1 MSMSPEHVTK
11 KRRSSGIAIIGMS
24 WLTMTLGL
32 FFATLAGKFVSTIG
46 AADWMV
52 HLTQAVV
59 IISIVLPVLFVIR
72 RHFHMKSVLLPL
84 TGKSII
90 HLLSGALF
98 ATSLAFIGLAIASMN
113 NWITITEWHFSAEF
127 FLAVVLNSCI
137 AFLYEA
143 LPEELSMRGMVY
155 DGLRFRLRLPV
166 FFAYLT
172 QIILFLLVPMS
183 VSLSQEL
190 VGMDAGNRITLDY
203 MILLL
208 TYGITLQLLRSLTGS
223 LWASIGFHIAYLE
236 VARFVVMPGDRPALL
251 NYTAQDNGSAEIFIL
266 YMMIIFVGAIILA
279 VLNAWR
285 WWRIHKS

>member
-11 KRRSSGIAIIGMS
+11 KRHSSGIAIIGMS

-113 NWITITEWHFSAEF
+113 NWITITEWHFSAEL

-155 DGLRFRLRLPV
+155 DGLRYRLRLPV
-166 FFAYLT
+166 FFAYVT
-172 QIILFLLVPMS
+172 QVILFLLVPIS
-183 VSLSQEL
+183 VSLLQEL

-203 MILLL
+203 MILIL

-251 NYTAQDNGSAEIFIL
+251 NYTAQDNGLAEIFIL

>member
-11 KRRSSGIAIIGMS
+11 KRRGSGMAIVGMS

-32 FFATLAGKFVSTIG
+32 FFATLAGELVSTVG
-46 AADWMV
+46 AAEWMI

-59 IISIVLPVLFVIR
+59 ISSIILPVLFVIR
-72 RHFHMKSVLLPL
+72 RRFHMKSVLLPL

-98 ATSLAFIGLAIASMN
+98 ATSLAFTGLAIASMN

-127 FLAVVLNSCI
+127 LLVVALNSCI

-143 LPEELSMRGMVY
+143 LPEELSLRGMVY
-155 DGLRFRLRLPV
+155 DGLRSRLRLPV
-166 FFAYLT
+166 FFAYVS

-183 VSLSQEL
+183 VSLLQEL

-208 TYGITLQLLRSLTGS
+208 TYGTTLQLLRSLTRS

-236 VARFVVMPGDRPALL
+236 VARFVVIPGDRPALL
-251 NYTAQDNGSAEIFIL
+251 SYTEQDNGLAEIFIL
-266 YMMIIFVGAIILA
+266 YMMTIFVGAIILA
-279 VLNAWR
+279 VLNSWR

>member
-1 MSMSPEHVTK
+1 MSMSPEHVTR

-32 FFATLAGKFVSTIG
+32 FFATLAGELVSTIG
-46 AADWMV
+46 AAKWMV

-59 IISIVLPVLFVIR
+59 IISIIFPVLFVIR
-72 RHFHMKSVLLPL
+72 RRFHMKSVLLPL
-84 TGKSII
+84 TGKGII

-98 ATSLAFIGLAIASMN
+98 ATSLALTGLMIASMN
-113 NWITITEWHFSAEF
+113 GWITITEWHFSAEF
-127 FLAVVLNSCI
+127 LIAVIINSCI

-155 DGLRFRLRLPV
+155 DGLRSRLRLPV
-166 FFAYLT
+166 FFAYVS

-183 VSLSQEL
+183 VSLLQEL
-190 VGMDAGNRITLDY
+190 IGMDAGNQITLDY

-208 TYGITLQLLRSLTGS
+208 TYGTTLQLLRSLTRS

-236 VARFVVMPGDRPALL
+236 VARFVVIPGDRPALL
-251 NYTAQDNGSAEIFIL
+251 SYTTQDNGFAEIFIL
-266 YMMIIFVGAIILA
+266 YMMMVFVGAIILA
-279 VLNAWR
+279 VLNSWR
-285 WWRIHKS
+285 WWRIKKS

>member
-90 HLLSGALF
+90 YLLSGALF

-183 VSLSQEL
+183 VSLLQEL

-251 NYTAQDNGSAEIFIL
+251 NYTAQDNGLAEIFIL

>member
-1 MSMSPEHVTK
+1 MSMSPEHVNK
-11 KRRSSGIAIIGMS
+11 KQRNIGMAIIGMS

-32 FFATLAGKFVSTIG
+32 FFATLAGKLVSTMSTEE
-46 AADWMV
+46 WMI

-59 IISIVLPVLFVIR
+59 ITSIVLPLLLLIR

-84 TGKSII
+84 TGKSIV
-90 HLLSGALF
+90 HLLSGAIF
-98 ATSLAFIGLAIASMN
+98 ATSLAFMGLVIASMN
-113 NWITITEWHFSAEF
+113 NWITITEWHFSAELL
-127 FLAVVLNSCI
+127 LAVVLNSCI

-155 DGLRFRLRLPV
+155 DGLRYRLRLPV
-166 FFAYLT
+166 FFAYVIQVL
-172 QIILFLLVPMS
+172 LFLLVPIS
-183 VSLSQEL
+183 VSLLQEL

-236 VARFVVMPGDRPALL
+236 VARFVVVPGDNPALL
-251 NYTAQDNGSAEIFIL
+251 NYTAQDNGLAEIFIL

-285 WWRIHKS
+285 WWRMHKS

>member
-1 MSMSPEHVTK
+1 
-11 KRRSSGIAIIGMS
+11 
-24 WLTMTLGL
+24 MTLGL
-32 FFATLAGKFVSTIG
+32 FFATLAGEFVSTIG
-46 AADWMV
+46 AAEWMV
-52 HLTQAVV
+52 HLIQAVV

-90 HLLSGALF
+90 HLLFGALF

-127 FLAVVLNSCI
+127 LLAVALNSCI

-155 DGLRFRLRLPV
+155 DGLRLRLRLPV
-166 FFAYLT
+166 FFAYVT

-183 VSLSQEL
+183 VSLLQEL

-223 LWASIGFHIAYLE
+223 LWASIGFHVAYLE

-251 NYTAQDNGSAEIFIL
+251 SYTAQDNGLAEIFIL
-266 YMMIIFVGAIILA
+266 YMMIIFVGGIILA